1 MNAAVKSVRLVG
13 YEQKTFWRNPPA
25 AVLMF
30 LLPLALLLILGGT
43 LGGGKQMLLPG
54 ALTFG
59 LLMTCYSQIAFA
71 IVQRRDDM
79 FLKRLRATPLRP
91 AHYMSILI
99 SNALLLGALV
109 VAVMLVVGTQF
120 QDLTVDWSRWWQIA
134 VLLFCGAAS
143 FCALGL
149 AMSALV
155 PNEEASPV
163 LLHGFALPM
172 TFLGCFFTI
181 SNTSV
186 VGRIAGV
193 FPTRHLAVAL
203 AAMFDSH
210 HSASLPWWDLAVLGF
225 WFAGSILIALWR
237 FRWEP
242 KH

>member
-1 MNAAVKSVRLVG
+1 MNAAVKSARLIG

-30 LLPLALLLILGGT
+30 VLPLALLLILGST
-43 LGGGKQMLLPG
+43 LGGTKRMLLPG

-79 FLKRLRATPLRP
+79 FLKRLRATPLR
-91 AHYMSILI
+91 AAYYMSILI
-99 SNALLLGALV
+99 GNALLLGALM
-109 VAVMLVVGTQF
+109 VAVMFVVGIQI
-120 QDLTVDWSRWWQIA
+120 QNLTVAGRWWQIA
-134 VLLFCGAAS
+134 VILICGAAS

-163 LLHGFALPM
+163 LLHGFALPL
-172 TFLGCFFTI
+172 TFLGTFFSI

-186 VGRIAGV
+186 VGRIAGI

-203 AAMFDSH
+203 AGAFDAH
-210 HSASLPWWDLAVLGF
+210 HSASLPAWDLAVLGF
-225 WFAGSILIALWR
+225 WFAGSILVALWR